1 MRRSESSKGRLAANP
16 KRRSVGNGLNRSINA
31 KNIAP
36 INANDLLGLS
46 NGLAPRRP
54 SCESAT
60 AIGRSLLDR
69 PKVVKDNDNST
80 QRQARS
86 NTQQTNDFYKLLLE
100 ENASN
105 PFTACSAK
113 TPIPIR
119 RCQTADT
126 ITLKSCLSSS
136 SSSLT
141 SGSSAARRRR
151 YQSKKS
157 TSMPTNSATSLG
169 NETFDTINNTTPK
182 IRRNVS
188 FSHSQVRTYETT
200 LGDNPSVSSGVP
212 ISLGWKYDPHEN
224 IQSLDNN
231 NANSSSST
239 SNNSISRISR
249 SMDELR
255 LSDTERRS
263 RIINS
268 NNSISSEDLRLTIQS
283 IKNEKL
289 VRKKSLEDLRIQQ
302 IMMKKMKDQV
312 KRRGF

>member
-16 KRRSVGNGLNRSINA
+16 KRRSVGGGLNHSINA

-36 INANDLLGLS
+36 INASDLLGLS
-46 NGLAPRRP
+46 NGNNVLAPRRP

-69 PKVVKDNDNST
+69 PKGKDYNSST
-80 QRQARS
+80 QRHQQHRD
-86 NTQQTNDFYKLLLE
+86 TQTNDFYKLLQQ

-105 PFTACSAK
+105 PFTACSAI

-126 ITLKSCLSSS
+126 VTLKSCLSSS

-151 YQSKKS
+151 YQTKKS
-157 TSMPTNSATSLG
+157 TSMPANSSNA
-169 NETFDTINNTTPK
+169 TFDTINNNTPK

-212 ISLGWKYDPHEN
+212 ISLGWKYDPHETLYR
-224 IQSLDNN
+224 LDNT
-231 NANSSSST
+231 NSNSNST
-239 SNNSISRISR
+239 TSMENSISRISK

-302 IMMKKMKDQV
+302 IMMKKMKDQI

>member
-1 MRRSESSKGRLAANP
+1 MRRSESGRLTANS

-46 NGLAPRRP
+46 NSSGSAPRRP

-69 PKVVKDNDNST
+69 PKVVKDD
-80 QRQARS
+80 QHRS
-86 NTQQTNDFYKLLLE
+86 NTHQTNDFYKLLQE

-113 TPIPIR
+113 TPATIR

-126 ITLKSCLSSS
+126 VTLKSCLSSS

-141 SGSSAARRRR
+141 RGSSAARRRR
-151 YQSKKS
+151 YQTKKS
-157 TSMPTNSATSLG
+157 TSMPANSSNA
-169 NETFDTINNTTPK
+169 TFDTINNNAPK

-212 ISLGWKYDPHEN
+212 ISLGWRYDPNEN

-231 NANSSSST
+231 NANSSS
-239 SNNSISRISR
+239 NMENSISRISK

-302 IMMKKMKDQV
+302 IMMKKMKDQI

>member
-1 MRRSESSKGRLAANP
+1 MRRSESSKGRLAANT
-16 KRRSVGNGLNRSINA
+16 KRRLVGNGLHRSINA
-31 KNIAP
+31 KNITP
-36 INANDLLGLS
+36 INADSLDLS
-46 NGLAPRRP
+46 NNSSGSAPHRP
-54 SCESAT
+54 RSESAT

-69 PKVVKDNDNST
+69 PKVVKDDII
-80 QRQARS
+80 QRQRPRS
-86 NTQQTNDFYKLLLE
+86 NAHQTNDFYKLLQQ

-113 TPIPIR
+113 TPATIR

-136 SSSLT
+136 SSIT

-157 TSMPTNSATSLG
+157 TSMPTNSTNA
-169 NETFDTINNTTPK
+169 TFDTINNTPK

-212 ISLGWKYDPHEN
+212 ISLGWKYDPHE
-224 IQSLDNN
+224 IYTKLDNN

-239 SNNSISRISR
+239 SNNSINRISR

-302 IMMKKMKDQV
+302 IMMKKMKDQI

>member
-1 MRRSESSKGRLAANP
+1 MRRSESSKGRLTANP
-16 KRRSVGNGLNRSINA
+16 KRRSGNGLNRSINA

-36 INANDLLGLS
+36 INASDLLELS
-46 NGLAPRRP
+46 SGSAHRRP

-69 PKVVKDNDNST
+69 PKVKDDNKST
-80 QRQARS
+80 QRHQQHRD
-86 NTQQTNDFYKLLLE
+86 THQTNDFYKLLQE

-113 TPIPIR
+113 TPVTIR

-136 SSSLT
+136 SSLT
-141 SGSSAARRRR
+141 SGGSSAARRRR

-157 TSMPTNSATSLG
+157 TSMPTNSTTTSLP
-169 NETFDTINNTTPK
+169 NETFDTINNNTPK

-212 ISLGWKYDPHEN
+212 ISLGWKYDPHEKLYR
-224 IQSLDNN
+224 LDNN
-231 NANSSSST
+231 ANSSST
-239 SNNSISRISR
+239 SNNSINRMSR

-255 LSDTERRS
+255 LSDTERQS

-302 IMMKKMKDQV
+302 IMMKKMKDQI

>member
-16 KRRSVGNGLNRSINA
+16 KRRSGNGLNRSINA

-36 INANDLLGLS
+36 INASDLLGLS
-46 NGLAPRRP
+46 NNSSGSAPHRP

-69 PKVVKDNDNST
+69 PKVKDDNK
-80 QRQARS
+80 
-86 NTQQTNDFYKLLLE
+86 NDFYKLLQE

-113 TPIPIR
+113 TPATIR

-136 SSSLT
+136 SSL

-157 TSMPTNSATSLG
+157 ASMPTNSNTSLG

-231 NANSSSST
+231 ANSSSST
-239 SNNSISRISR
+239 SRGDSISRISR

-302 IMMKKMKDQV
+302 IMMKKMKDQI

>member
-46 NGLAPRRP
+46 NNNSGSAPRRP

-69 PKVVKDNDNST
+69 PKIKDDNNT
-80 QRQARS
+80 IQRHQPRD
-86 NTQQTNDFYKLLLE
+86 NTQQTNDFYKLLQE

-113 TPIPIR
+113 TPAPIR
-119 RCQTADT
+119 RCQTADAV
-126 ITLKSCLSSS
+126 TLKSCLSSS

-157 TSMPTNSATSLG
+157 TSMPANL
-169 NETFDTINNTTPK
+169 IYKP
-182 IRRNVS
+182 
-188 FSHSQVRTYETT
+188 YE
-200 LGDNPSVSSGVP
+200 
-212 ISLGWKYDPHEN
+212 
-224 IQSLDNN
+224 
-231 NANSSSST
+231 
-239 SNNSISRISR
+239 
-249 SMDELR
+249 
-255 LSDTERRS
+255 
-263 RIINS
+263 
-268 NNSISSEDLRLTIQS
+268 
-283 IKNEKL
+283 
-289 VRKKSLEDLRIQQ
+289 
-302 IMMKKMKDQV
+302 
-312 KRRGF
+312 

>member
-1 MRRSESSKGRLAANP
+1 MPANP
-16 KRRSVGNGLNRSINA
+16 NKR
-31 KNIAP
+31 
-36 INANDLLGLS
+36 
-46 NGLAPRRP
+46 
-54 SCESAT
+54 
-60 AIGRSLLDR
+60 
-69 PKVVKDNDNST
+69 
-80 QRQARS
+80 
-86 NTQQTNDFYKLLLE
+86 
-100 ENASN
+100 
-105 PFTACSAK
+105 
-113 TPIPIR
+113 
-119 RCQTADT
+119 
-126 ITLKSCLSSS
+126 
-136 SSSLT
+136 
-141 SGSSAARRRR
+141 
-151 YQSKKS
+151 
-157 TSMPTNSATSLG
+157 LG
-169 NETFDTINNTTPK
+169 NATFDTINNTPK

-188 FSHSQVRTYETT
+188 FSYSQVRTYETT

-212 ISLGWKYDPHEN
+212 ISLGWKYDPHEKLYR
-224 IQSLDNN
+224 LDNN

-302 IMMKKMKDQV
+302 IMMKKMKDQI